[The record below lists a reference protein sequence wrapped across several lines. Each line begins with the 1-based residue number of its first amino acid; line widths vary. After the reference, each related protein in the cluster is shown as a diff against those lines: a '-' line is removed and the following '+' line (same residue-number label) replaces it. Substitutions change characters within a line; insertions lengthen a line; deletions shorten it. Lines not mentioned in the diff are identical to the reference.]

1 MRWIS
6 CVLIMV
12 LGGCQTLRGS
22 DSWIRTQLPS
32 VWPLWERY
40 QQCRTA
46 TDPTQLQAVLDHLE
60 QAMITGVTPPAWI
73 AVFGVQVSRQP
84 LRTSVDP
91 EALAAA
97 CTVRAAMVSLGI
109 GRDAEAR
116 ALYQRVLARYGTQ
129 ELAYYRDQAIEALRH
144 LDAQLVALRRAP
156 PIR

>member
-6 CVLIMV
+6 CVLIIL

-22 DSWIRTQLPS
+22 DSWIRTQPPS

-46 TDPTQLQAVLDHLE
+46 TDPIQLQAALDHLE
-60 QAMITGVTPPAWI
+60 QAIITGVTPPAWI
-73 AVFGVQVSRQP
+73 AVLGVQVTRQP

-97 CTVRAAMVSLGI
+97 CSVRAAMVSQAI
-109 GRDAEAR
+109 GRDDEAR
-116 ALYQRVLARYGTQ
+116 ALYQRVLARYSTQ
-129 ELAYYRDQAIEALRH
+129 ELTYYREQAIEALRL
-144 LDAQLVALRRAP
+144 LDVQLVALRRAL